1 MDKNKVKAEWEECR
15 QDIVREC
22 AHWEHLRVNGGQ
34 DPFYPDGTNMNLTRN
49 HVIYAKR
56 RLREMAAEHGWE
68 LPDEYYLQT
77 PPEVDDGYMAN
88 LKQKDRVERLKTMG
102 RPLTTK
108 RPDAYDE
115 RQMSLI

>member
-1 MDKNKVKAEWEECR
+1 MDKNKVKAEWEEYR
-15 QDIVREC
+15 RDIVQEC
-22 AHWEHLRVNGGQ
+22 AQWEYLRVNGGQ
-34 DPFYPDGTNMNLTRN
+34 DPFYPDGINMNLTRN

-102 RPLTTK
+102 TPLTTK

>member
-15 QDIVREC
+15 RDIVQEC
-22 AHWEHLRVNGGQ
+22 AQWEYLRVNGGQ
-34 DPFYPDGTNMNLTRN
+34 DPFYPDGINMNLTRN

-102 RPLTTK
+102 TPLTTK